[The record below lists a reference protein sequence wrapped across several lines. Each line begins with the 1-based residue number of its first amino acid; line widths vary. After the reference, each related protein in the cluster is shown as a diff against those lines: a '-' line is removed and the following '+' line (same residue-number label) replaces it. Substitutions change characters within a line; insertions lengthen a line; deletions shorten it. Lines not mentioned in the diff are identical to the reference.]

1 LVLFLEVGV
10 GEGMEGDGV
19 KRWGC
24 RHSS

>member
-10 GEGMEGDGV
+10 SEGMEGDGV